1 MGRIIY
7 INNIPH
13 RMRRGKL
20 VRIPDEWLGKVT
32 HPQTIRKRKSK
43 KGQGKRFKR
52 KVVR

>member
-1 MGRIIY
+1 MSKLIRINGIAY
-7 INNIPH
+7 

-20 VRIPDEWLGKVT
+20 VKIPEEWVGKTV

-43 KGQGKRFKR
+43 KGQGRRFKR

>member
-1 MGRIIY
+1 MSRLVRVNG
-7 INNIPH
+7 IPY
-13 RMRRGKL
+13 RWRRGKL
-20 VRIPDEWLGKVT
+20 VRIPEEWVGRTV